1 MDHLLTG
8 RQTTILMP
16 EYFYS

>member
-8 RQTTILMP
+8 RQ
-16 EYFYS
+16 YNDFDA

>member
-8 RQTTILMP
+8 RQNND
-16 EYFYS
+16 FDV